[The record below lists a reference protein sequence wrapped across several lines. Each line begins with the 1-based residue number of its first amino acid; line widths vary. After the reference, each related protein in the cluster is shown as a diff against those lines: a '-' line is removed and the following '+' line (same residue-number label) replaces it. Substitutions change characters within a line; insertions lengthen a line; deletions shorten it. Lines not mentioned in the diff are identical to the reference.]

1 MNDISTRKTSG
12 WTLFLPKLVTVFR
25 EGYSL
30 ANLRQDAIS
39 GITVAVVALPLSM
52 ALAIA
57 SGATPDKGLVTAIIA
72 GFFISALGGSRF
84 QIGGPTGA
92 FVVVVFNVIAQ
103 YGYDGLIIATLMA
116 GIMLII
122 AGLARFGT
130 WIKYIP
136 EPVVTGFTS
145 GIAVI
150 IFTSQIK
157 DLFGLKMTEMP
168 AEFIAKIE
176 ALWQARA
183 TLDPVN
189 LAVAL
194 GALAVIIIARRT
206 APKLP
211 SFLIA
216 VALASVVVVIGNLPI
231 ETIGSRFGGISAEIG
246 MPSLP
251 DISTARIMQ
260 LMPSAFTIAF
270 LAGIES
276 LLSAMVADGMTGRRH
291 RSNCELV
298 AQGVANLAS
307 GLFGGLPATGA
318 IARTATNIRSGAK
331 SPISG
336 MLHALFLLIFMLLL
350 APLANYIPLAAL
362 AAVLMV
368 VAWNMSEIDRFAR
381 LLRGPLGDRL
391 VLIVTFGLTVMVD
404 LTVAIQ
410 AGVVLAAI
418 LFMHRMSESVTIA
431 QAPTGNNNDGETVT
445 GNTKLTGQNRPSGTA
460 PLIRQDEADSLPDNP
475 IMRDGIPD
483 NLEIYR
489 LSGPLFFGVANRL
502 TDVIDSVAGYPR
514 DFILC
519 MDDVPMI
526 DASGASRIEHFIST
540 CHRHGTRLF
549 LVGLQSQ
556 PHKVLAGMG
565 ILDQTALQV
574 EDDIAGALLKI
585 SPSN

>member
-1 MNDISTRKTSG
+1 MRDTPASAKNSSG

-25 EGYSL
+25 EGYGL
-30 ANLRQDAIS
+30 ADLRQDAIS
-39 GITVAVVALPLSM
+39 GLTVAVVALPLSM

-57 SGATPDKGLVTAIIA
+57 SGASPDKGLITAIIA
-72 GFFISALGGSRF
+72 GFVISAFGGSRF

-157 DLFGLKMTEMP
+157 DLFGLKMAEMP

-176 ALWQARA
+176 AMWQARD

-189 LAVAL
+189 LAIAV
-194 GALAVIIIARRT
+194 GALAVIILARRT

-216 VALASVVVVIGNLPI
+216 VTIASLIVATGNLPVD
-231 ETIGSRFGGISAEIG
+231 TIGSRFGGISANIG
-246 MPSLP
+246 LP
-251 DISTARIMQ
+251 HLPTITMARIME

-298 AQGVANLAS
+298 AQGLGNLVS
-307 GLFGGLPATGA
+307 GVFGGLPATGA

-331 SPISG
+331 SPVSG
-336 MLHALFLLIFMLLL
+336 MLHAVFLLIFMLVL

-381 LLRGPLGDRL
+381 LLRGPIGDRL

-418 LFMHRMSESVTIA
+418 LFMYRMSECVIISQTSASDAVGDDVSSSA
-431 QAPTGNNNDGETVT
+431 SSRV
-445 GNTKLTGQNRPSGTA
+445 
-460 PLIRQDEADSLPDNP
+460 LIRQDQPDATSDRP
-475 IMRDGIPD
+475 ITREGIPD

-526 DASGASRIEHFIST
+526 DASGASRIEHFVST
-540 CHRHGTRLF
+540 CNRHGTRLF
-549 LVGLQSQ
+549 LCGLRPQ
-556 PHKVLAGMG
+556 PQKVLAGMG
-565 ILDQTALQV
+565 ILDRTGLHVEADIAAALQ
-574 EDDIAGALLKI
+574 KI
-585 SPSN
+585 TQPSAA